1 MARLLAWQRG
11 RPIAR
16 RMKALALP
24 LLALITLAGC
34 ADPEPTQ
41 KRAPGGEL
49 AQERVRSD
57 EPSPTARPVKIGE
70 GGTRFAACQGRGRV
84 GNLRG
89 GTLAVRDAPFDSA
102 KQVGALNQ
110 DAHVFICTRSL
121 DQQWLGVV
129 VGTED
134 GMAPPASA
142 PATPQAETAAADP
155 VETAATD
162 PVEVAEVP
170 SVDCG
175 VTAPVRAKRAYDGPC
190 LSGWVEN
197 TFVAAVAR

>member
-1 MARLLAWQRG
+1 
-11 RPIAR
+11 
-16 RMKALALP
+16 MKALALP
-24 LLALITLAGC
+24 LLALITLSGC

-49 AQERVRSD
+49 AQERVRSE

-89 GTLAVRDAPFDSA
+89 GSLPVRDAPFDAA
-102 KQVGALNQ
+102 KQLGTLSEG
-110 DAHVFICTRSL
+110 AHVFVCTRSL

-134 GMAPPASA
+134 GLAPPALA
-142 PATPQAETAAADP
+142 PSTPPKETAAADP
-155 VETAATD
+155 VDVTEA
-162 PVEVAEVP
+162 PG
-170 SVDCG
+170 VDCG
-175 VTAPVRAKRAYDGPC
+175 VTAPVRSKRAYDGPC

>member
-1 MARLLAWQRG
+1 
-11 RPIAR
+11 
-16 RMKALALP
+16 MKALALP
-24 LLALITLAGC
+24 LLALITLSGC

-49 AQERVRSD
+49 AQERVRSE

-89 GTLAVRDAPFDSA
+89 GSLPVRDAPFDAA
-102 KQVGALNQ
+102 KQVGTLSEG
-110 DAHVFICTRSL
+110 AHVFVCTRSL

-134 GMAPPASA
+134 GLAPPALA
-142 PATPQAETAAADP
+142 PSTPPKETAVADP
-155 VETAATD
+155 VD
-162 PVEVAEVP
+162 VAEAP
-170 SVDCG
+170 GVDCG
-175 VTAPVRAKRAYDGPC
+175 VTAPVRSKRAYDGPC